1 MPIMIAG
8 DGIMPTGDPVM
19 PHSNNSCSVSQK
31 FDWEIRFY
39 RCFLLPHTELADRAS
54 KAAGILSERI
64 RQAKSRVIS
73 AAEQEALDD
82 AHLHLREIQVFQ
94 LGFPE
99 IPGEFVKD
107 HSLVLR
113 KDEID
118 PWRDATG
125 RRTPLSERRHLWRI
139 PAGAADLK

>member
-1 MPIMIAG
+1 
-8 DGIMPTGDPVM
+8 M
-19 PHSNNSCSVSQK
+19 PHFNAPCSPSQR
-31 FDWEIRFY
+31 FDWESRFY
-39 RCFLLPHTELADRAS
+39 QCLLLPHAELADRAS
-54 KAAGILSERI
+54 KAAGILSERV

-113 KDEID
+113 NDEID
-118 PWRDATG
+118 PSRDSD
-125 RRTPLSERRHLWRI
+125 RP
-139 PAGAADLK
+139 DLLVQEK